1 MLRTTIIVYHIP
13 YKYSSN
19 PVHDVVYSI
28 HNYVIKFV
36 SVSTLSG
43 TPVSSTNKT
52 DHHDVTVL
60 LLKVVLNTIN
70 QTNLN
75 QTFTGCFL
83 TCVIDWLLLK
93 AQRTVYQLFSTRE
106 QVQQYD
112 IYIHVVQIEKKD
124 QPGQLFMTATGNV

>member
-1 MLRTTIIVYHIP
+1 MCNIYNNIKNNKQTIIVYHIP

-36 SVSTLSG
+36 SVSILSG

-83 TCVIDWLLLK
+83 TCVID
-93 AQRTVYQLFSTRE
+93 
-106 QVQQYD
+106 
-112 IYIHVVQIEKKD
+112 
-124 QPGQLFMTATGNV
+124 